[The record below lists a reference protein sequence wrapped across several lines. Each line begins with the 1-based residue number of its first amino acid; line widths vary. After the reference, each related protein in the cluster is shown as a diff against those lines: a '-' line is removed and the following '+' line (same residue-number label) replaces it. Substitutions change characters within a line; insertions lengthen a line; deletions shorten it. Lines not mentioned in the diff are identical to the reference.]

1 MESEGQTVTTLVAV
15 KFPLGRYHATPWDAS
30 VNEGRVEWPPSPWR
44 ILRALVSTFKTRLP
58 QLPEERIVSLLNE
71 LAVEPPSYQL
81 PLAGKAHTR
90 HYMPT
95 AKYDALTKTGKKKR
109 SMAFDPFLSV
119 SPDRDL
125 LVEFTHRVGEEER
138 ELLSVLLEA
147 MPYLGR
153 ADSVCHARLADK
165 PADYRDTVRWAPGAS
180 DHGGIRLL
188 TPVLPFTIDD
198 LAESPTQL
206 RMSNRLDPT
215 RARWVD
221 YKQVDPDRPNPAR
234 KAPQSRPVVTA
245 VRWHL
250 PDRGRPP
257 VTETVAIADRLRLAA
272 LSRALRGSGDK
283 SLASGLSGRTDT
295 GPSRAQHQHAHYLAF
310 SNEKDGRIDT
320 VAVWA
325 PGGLFPEEV
334 AAVGSLRQIRT
345 PDWLRGLHTYRLGL
359 EALGSVEM
367 ALPELVGPSCVWISI
382 TPYAPARRWC
392 KNWNDPDTRQ
402 KHIADDLK
410 RELGFRVKPV
420 PERIEQLGVGQF
432 VGHDWRRYRRGRPR
446 RGEQGQSRPA
456 IPLRL
461 TFAEPIEGPLVL
473 GGLSHF
479 GLGLFKPD
487 G

>member
-1 MESEGQTVTTLVAV
+1 MTTRIAV
-15 KFPLGRYHATPWDAS
+15 RFPHGRYHATPWDAS
-30 VNEGRVEWPPSPWR
+30 ANEGRVEWPPSPWR
-44 ILRALVSTFKTRLP
+44 ILRALVSTYKKRLP
-58 QLPEERIVSLLNE
+58 HLPEDRIMGLLNK
-71 LAVEPPSYQL
+71 LVAEPALYRL
-81 PLAGKAHTR
+81 PPAKEGHTR
-90 HYMPT
+90 HQMPT
-95 AKYDALTKTGKKKR
+95 MGKKR
-109 SMAFDPFLSV
+109 SMAFDRFLSV
-119 SPDRDL
+119 APDREL
-125 LVEFTHRVGEEER
+125 LIEFTYRVGEEER
-138 ELLSVLLEA
+138 DMLSALLEA

-153 ADSVCHARLADK
+153 AESRCRARLAEK
-165 PADYRDTVRWAPGAS
+165 PMEYGDTVRWVPGAS

-198 LAESPTQL
+198 LSESPTQL

-221 YKQVDPDRPNPAR
+221 YKQVNPDRSP
-234 KAPQSRPVVTA
+234 RPRNASPPRPKVTA

-272 LSRALRGSGDK
+272 LSHVLGGSADR
-283 SLASGLSGRTDT
+283 SIAARLSGRTDT

-310 SNEKDGRIDT
+310 SKENDGRIDT

-325 PGGLFPEEV
+325 PGGLSVEEV

-345 PDWLRGLHTYRLGL
+345 PDWLRGLDTYRLGL
-359 EALGSVEM
+359 EALGSAEM
-367 ALPELVGPSCVWISI
+367 ALPELVGPSRVWVSI

-410 RELGFRVKPV
+410 RELQFRDNTLL
-420 PERIEQLGVGQF
+420 PEQIEQMGIEQF
-432 VGHDWRRYRRGRPR
+432 DGPDWRRFRRGRPR
-446 RGEQGQSRPA
+446 RGGQGQNRPA

-461 TFAEPIEGPLVL
+461 TFAEHVEGPLVL

-479 GLGLFKPD
+479 GLGLFRPD

>member
-1 MESEGQTVTTLVAV
+1 MTTLVAV

-58 QLPEERIVSLLNE
+58 NLPEDPIVSLLNK
-71 LAVEPPSYQL
+71 LVAEPPSYQL

-95 AKYDALTKTGKKKR
+95 VEHALNNPGKNR

-119 SPDRDL
+119 SPDSDL
-125 LVEFTHRVGEEER
+125 LIEFTHRASEEER

-153 ADSVCHARLADK
+153 ADSVCHARLADRPGK
-165 PADYRDTVRWAPGAS
+165 NDGTVRWVPGAS
-180 DHGGIRLL
+180 DHGGTRLL
-188 TPVLPFTIDD
+188 APVLPFTIDD
-198 LAESPTQL
+198 LAESPTKL
-206 RMSNRLDPT
+206 RKTRRLDPT

-221 YKQVDPDRPNPAR
+221 YKKVTPDRS
-234 KAPQSRPVVTA
+234 SRSRRASQPRQAVTA

-257 VTETVAIADRLRLAA
+257 VTETVAVTDLLRRAV
-272 LSRALRGSGDK
+272 LSRSGRVSDEGQHPV
-283 SLASGLSGRTDT
+283 GLSGRTDT
-295 GPSRAQHQHAHYLAF
+295 GPRRTQPQHQHAHYLAF
-310 SNEKDGRIDT
+310 SQGKDGRIDT
-320 VAVWA
+320 VALWA
-325 PGGLFPEEV
+325 PGGLSDEEV
-334 AAVGSLRQIRT
+334 AAVGSLRQLWT

-367 ALPELVGPSCVWISI
+367 VLPEHVGPSRVWVSI

-392 KNWNDPDTRQ
+392 KNWNDPNVRRV
-402 KHIADDLK
+402 HVAHDLK
-410 RELGFRVKPV
+410 RELGFREQPV
-420 PERIEQLGVGQF
+420 PEQIKQLKVEQFEGP
-432 VGHDWRRYRRGRPR
+432 DWRRFRRGRPR
-446 RGEQGQSRPA
+446 RGEQGQNRPA

-461 TFAEPIEGPLVL
+461 TFAEPVNGPLVL

-479 GLGLFKPD
+479 GLGLFKPES
-487 G
+487 

>member
-1 MESEGQTVTTLVAV
+1 MTTLVAV

-58 QLPEERIVSLLNE
+58 QLPEDRIASLLNE
-71 LAVEPPSYQL
+71 LVADLPSYQL

-95 AKYDALTKTGKKKR
+95 VKHALSNPGKNR

-125 LVEFTHRVGEEER
+125 LVEFTHRADEEER
-138 ELLSVLLEA
+138 ELLSALLEA
-147 MPYLGR
+147 LPYLGR
-153 ADSVCHARLADK
+153 ADSVCHARLADQ
-165 PADYRDTVRWAPGAS
+165 PMEYGDTVRWVPGAS

-198 LAESPTQL
+198 LSESPTQL
-206 RMSNRLDPT
+206 RRSNRLDPT

-221 YKQVDPDRPNPAR
+221 YKQVNPDDSLRRRHASPPRP
-234 KAPQSRPVVTA
+234 KVTA

-272 LSRALRGSGDK
+272 LSHALRGSADK
-283 SLASGLSGRTDT
+283 SIAARLSGRTDT
-295 GPSRAQHQHAHYLAF
+295 GPSRAQPQHQHAHYLAF
-310 SNEKDGRIDT
+310 SKEKDGRIDT

-325 PGGLFPEEV
+325 PGGLSVEEV

-359 EALGSVEM
+359 EALGSAEM
-367 ALPELVGPSCVWISI
+367 ALPELVGPSRVWVSI
-382 TPYAPARRWC
+382 APYAPARRWC
-392 KNWNDPDTRQ
+392 KNWNDPDIRQ
-402 KHIADDLK
+402 KHIDDDLK
-410 RELGFRVKPV
+410 RELGFREKPV
-420 PERIEQLGVGQF
+420 PERIEQLGLGRF
-432 VGHDWRRYRRGRPR
+432 DGRDWRRFRRGRPR
-446 RGEQGQSRPA
+446 RGGQGQNRPA

-461 TFAEPIEGPLVL
+461 TFAESVEGPLVL

-479 GLGLFKPD
+479 GLGLFKPER
-487 G
+487 